1 MRTSACVYNLN
12 LERRRKMKN
21 KNFLRVLAIV
31 CVLVLCVGVLAACNK
46 GSGGGNQGD
55 GTGGGGETGGGGSQK
70 VNAMNAFVDT
80 MFQSANEIAN
90 GTSFELADGK
100 NIALSLG
107 ATITL
112 KKDYGAKEKMPI
124 ELALK
129 GFLDRQ
135 NVINKYIVDAKN
147 GAYVL
152 SGNKVT
158 PVTGT
163 PELKEGEIRVTKEE
177 DSENYVVDKNGECV
191 AKFVLFDS
199 TNSAQAGYTR
209 YSKEVSLKEDNDTF
223 IDVSARIN
231 GVDSF
236 RLIYEKDFLYA
247 TIAGNKVGVDLKNL
261 GNTANGQT
269 VKDALFTKIEG
280 LLKNNVVKSVV
291 EAFNGGD
298 FDLNT
303 VITGLINTF
312 VKKEYMP
319 YSDTLYN
326 AANRTRY
333 ELVNGEYVKAD
344 KGTYDDTGKVTYYVV
359 KTLADTIYESTTEIP
374 ILGTV
379 PSFIESLFKSK
390 ENVYAC
396 LGEIIDL
403 QKMLNLDLGNAPMA
417 SMLFSSPHWEIWT
430 NGSVKRLE
438 GDNTISKTFLSQ
450 KLSATIALNP
460 IGLGDIVAL
469 TKNSAI
475 KLGFE
480 KEAGANGSIGKMS
493 KFFLD
498 LNLPAGE
505 NGRTFGIELAITDLK
520 IGNDKDAISTTAV
533 NKEDYGAMNIDASLD
548 FDFGEDLLSLVAH
561 DYTSP
566 DGWTIKVGGEDLTY
580 DANTLTVPKTLQLNI
595 KGTLDFKNI
604 KNTKAVAT
612 ITANGNEVAKIQLYA
627 VENIATDAK
636 APTYD
641 LQLDAKIMDKYK
653 NIVPAILDLCV
664 YMGKNGGIGVWG
676 FQKTDDGKWGY
687 YDKKTEY
694 VEDANGE
701 YGKDAAGN
709 YYLITDD
716 KPVGADGKKYNQ
728 KVVYTAKVHDKW
740 FWVEAEDGPYG
751 VKTEKLKKVYY
762 KLSAEDLKTYNG
774 KRYNHYKA
782 SYNYESVNTALNH
795 FIQTGEAHV
804 TGLNFVNIINS
815 FISGKGMGI
824 LLNFEKPATASAAD
838 DITIGDIIMS
848 LVLKDKDKENV
859 GIIPAVY
866 GLIGINKADGLNNS
880 LVIGGENLLRT
891 TFNNLFDYSTDPKEK
906 TIDAVSMVALAMK
919 YFTGYGDT
927 IFKEKTYDSVAV
939 YKEFETELYQL
950 TARGFYAK
958 GLSKQLLLSRPSK
971 YMTDGEKFFADN
983 EATATTAIMHKNGH
997 KEYAV
1002 VEDSEG
1008 KKYLYPYVLYAE
1020 LELAVKKN
1028 NVKYLSDEGFE
1039 FKDGK
1044 LVLINTPD
1052 KLFKDIV
1059 EELNNPQDG
1068 TAYTESNYINKNT
1081 KAGSLL
1087 RQAYRLGKTYVPY
1100 FDSTANSW
1108 KVEEKDAAGTSANAE
1123 IIDDIALKVII
1134 GTRKDGDRVTY
1145 GEAKVEGK
1153 VYGKTF
1159 SIKGS
1164 VNFEKT
1170 APTVQI
1176 DKNLLKDENTKNN
1189 AFNITILTPEDGTI
1203 AN

>member
-129 GFLDRQ
+129 GYLDRE
-135 NVINKYIVDAKN
+135 NVTDKYIATAN

-152 SGNKVT
+152 SGNDVT
-158 PVTGT
+158 TDT
-163 PELKEGEIRVTKEE
+163 TELKEGEIRVTKEGN
-177 DSENYVVDKNGECV
+177 NYVVDENGDCV
-191 AKFVLFDS
+191 AKFVPFDS

-209 YSKEVSLKEDNDTF
+209 YSKAVALTESNDTY

-247 TIAGNKVGVDLKNL
+247 TIAGNKVGVDLTKL
-261 GNTANGQT
+261 EKTANGQT
-269 VKDALFTKIEG
+269 VKDELFTKIEG

-344 KGTYDDTGKVTYYVV
+344 KVTYDDTGKVTYYVV

-374 ILGTV
+374 LLGTV

-430 NGSVKRLE
+430 NGSVKGLE
-438 GDNTISKTFLSQ
+438 DNTISETFLSQ

-480 KEAGANGSIGKMS
+480 KEAGKDGSIGKMS
-493 KFFLD
+493 KFFIDLD
-498 LNLPAGE
+498 LPAGTG
-505 NGRTFGIELAITDLK
+505 NRTFGIELAITDLK
-520 IGNDKDAISTTAV
+520 IGNDKKAISPTAV
-533 NKEDYGAMNIDASLD
+533 NKEEYGAMNINAGLD
-548 FDFGEDLLSLVAH
+548 FDFGNNLLDLVAH
-561 DYTSP
+561 DYKSP
-566 DGWTIKVGGEDLTY
+566 DGLTFKVGGEDLEYNAKT
-580 DANTLTVPKTLQLNI
+580 NTLTVPETLKLNI
-595 KGTLDFKNI
+595 QGTLDFVNI
-604 KNTKAVAT
+604 KNTCAVAT
-612 ITANGNEVAKIQLYA
+612 ITANEKVFAKLQLYS
-627 VENIATDAK
+627 VPIGTDGD
-636 APTYD
+636 YD
-641 LQLDAKIMDKYK
+641 LQLDAKIMNGYEG
-653 NIVPAILDLCV
+653 VLPGILDMCV
-664 YMGKNGGIGVWG
+664 ALGKNGAIGINGFKKVKVGGEWKWG
-676 FQKTDDGKWGY
+676 FYAADDTDKVGGVLYSVYEVRTDGNYKRGAYVTAEEGY
-687 YDKKTEY
+687 TGVKFVKNQDDTYA
-694 VEDANGE
+694 VDANGTFKFVADE
-701 YGKDAAGN
+701 TAKTYFPILAG
-709 YYLITDD
+709 
-716 KPVGADGKKYNQ
+716 DGYAGVKYKKYN
-728 KVVYTAKVHDKW
+728 VSYSFAKVN
-740 FWVEAEDGPYG
+740 E
-751 VKTEKLKKVYY
+751 
-762 KLSAEDLKTYNG
+762 SI
-774 KRYNHYKA
+774 NHLMT
-782 SYNYESVNTALNH
+782 S
-795 FIQTGEAHV
+795 GEAHV
-804 TGLNFVNIINS
+804 KGLNFVKLVNYLINKNGNGL
-815 FISGKGMGI
+815 FVNYEPHKA
-824 LLNFEKPATASAAD
+824 EAAAEN
-838 DITIGDIIMS
+838 DITIGDVIMN
-848 LVLKDKDKENV
+848 LLLNDRV

-866 GLIGINKADGLNNS
+866 GLIGINQADINQADGLDNS
-880 LVIGGENLLRT
+880 LVIGGEKLLAT
-891 TFNNLFDYSTDPKEK
+891 TFKNLFEYNNNN
-906 TIDAVSMVALAMK
+906 IDAVSMVALAIK
-919 YFTGYGDT
+919 YFTNYKVDLSG
-927 IFKEKTYDSVAV
+927 KTYDSVAV
-939 YKEFETELYQL
+939 YKEFETELYTL
-950 TARGFYAK
+950 MARGIYAK
-958 GLSKQLLLSRPSK
+958 GLSKQLLLSRPDG
-971 YMTDGEKFFADN
+971 YMTAGEKFFADN
-983 EATATTAIMHKNGH
+983 KATATTAEMQKYG
-997 KEYAV
+997 YAV

-1008 KKYLYPYVLYAE
+1008 NKYLYPYVLYAE
-1020 LELAVKKN
+1020 LENAVKKN
-1028 NVKYLSDEGFE
+1028 NETYIREEGFE
-1039 FKDGK
+1039 LKNGT
-1044 LVLINTPD
+1044 LVLIKTPD
-1052 KLFKDIV
+1052 VLKQAIV
-1059 EELNNPQDG
+1059 DELNR
-1068 TAYTESNYINKNT
+1068 TAGEYTESNYIDG

-1100 FDSTANSW
+1100 FDKTANSW
-1108 KVEEKDAAGTSANAE
+1108 KVEEIAAAGTSANAE

-1134 GTRKDGDRVTY
+1134 GTKKDGDRETY
-1145 GEAKVEGK
+1145 GTATVEGK

-1159 SIKGS
+1159 SIKGY
-1164 VNFEKT
+1164 VNYLTEAPEITKENLISDETKGKAFEI
-1170 APTVQI
+1170 QI
-1176 DKNLLKDENTKNN
+1176 INPQTYNK
-1189 AFNITILTPEDGTI
+1189 
-1203 AN
+1203 